1 MDVGM
6 SIASTI
12 QEIYETDKTLS
23 MKRLFVSGINVGRDM
38 MGTMP
43 NSIILAYGGGWIDTI
58 FLNYAYDLS
67 YRQLSNSYVIGIEIM
82 QGLSGSLGVV
92 LTVPITALIAS
103 FLAVRKK

>member
-38 MGTMP
+38 MGTMT
-43 NSIILAYGGGWIDTI
+43 NTLIFAYVGGAMTTLVI
-58 FLNYAYDLS
+58 NYAYDL
-67 YRQLSNSYVIGIEIM
+67 IEIM
-82 QGLSGSLGVV
+82 QGLYGSLGVV

>member
-38 MGTMP
+38 MGTMT
-43 NSIILAYGGGWIDTI
+43 NTLI
-58 FLNYAYDLS
+58 FA
-67 YRQLSNSYVIGIEIM
+67 YVIG
-82 QGLSGSLGVV
+82 
-92 LTVPITALIAS
+92 TVNTTPRLPDNPCMISIPIT
-103 FLAVRKK
+103 